1 MRRYYRWDVWIYPP
15 EGFLYIR
22 HRRMETRY
30 RWRWLA
36 AVTRLLFMTN
46 CRFLDGSIWIP
57 GDIYEVYE

>member
-15 EGFLYIR
+15 EGIIHCR

-36 AVTRLLFMTN
+36 HFFRFCFVLN
-46 CRFLDGSIWIP
+46 CRMLDGSIWVP
-57 GDIYEVYE
+57 GDIYEVHE